1 MSSNPMKYIVKVSLE
16 DGRKWSEDFA
26 KQRYA
31 RRYVDM
37 ILSDYKEY
45 YQQIEL
51 FKREK
56 LISTWFNEDED
67 EDFLEDE
74 DADEPY
80 YCNDCDGEFKELVQ
94 SSGRCFKCFLEFLK
108 QNPDFKLKF

>member
-16 DGRKWSEDFA
+16 DGMKWSEDFA

-51 FKREK
+51 FKRKK

-67 EDFLEDE
+67 EDEDE
-74 DADEPY
+74 DGLPSCEECDADEPANIRFHNNWVCFNCY
-80 YCNDCDGEFKELVQ
+80 QEYCKTL
-94 SSGRCFKCFLEFLK
+94 
-108 QNPDFKLKF
+108 